1 MNNRGRLKQLLLIFL
16 FLSLLIF
23 SALNTN
29 YQIIVADY
37 TNNTDNTD
45 YTHALATAP
54 KGLKW
59 SDDTFTKADFSKA
72 NPKIK
77 KANSMEIVSP
87 TNKNKDNTSIIKM
100 TNGTYQVGAAWGN
113 KNNDNYFDIDHEQTV
128 SMWLYFGVKSYYLKD
143 KDGNPIKDDYGNE
156 QLSTTPGDG
165 MAFVIQ
171 NSDLGENA
179 IAISADGSGNI
190 RPVDGQSL
198 GVWGADWDKSSKDSS
213 KIASTAIQ
221 KSWALEF
228 DTYVNNIVREN
239 QISGEGV
246 SFDKTLPGGKS
257 TQHISANFPALT
269 TTYIRQ
275 DVGRIHYFTM
285 HHDPNSFNGVDNL
298 VDSKWHHVTIKW
310 TPAPQDSQI
319 GNMAYYYNDKD
330 PNTGKKLDDP
340 IQAVNIPVDISNFKS
355 DTSDTKELRWGFT
368 GSTGKFMENNLLIF
382 ESIPSFVDAEA
393 TPKIYDDTNNGE
405 EVTSKSSNINP
416 NDDIRYTY
424 SLNYKGWT
432 KKWNNINATME
443 VPDHVHFTSG
453 TITYPDS
460 PTNRKPRQLPASI
473 FKDKTAKELSY
484 QLPERLDSSSRKAI
498 IELKG
503 KTDKIVTSPTTV
515 NSAHASF
522 EGDNLI
528 TDTDA
533 TKFNIQPRLLILESS
548 SPNPIKINKNADVVI
563 PAKVTYINGNDY
575 SNLKVVQ
582 TLNGKT
588 SYPNIKIQPDGTF
601 KLTINHDNLKKISEL
616 SFYVTDNI
624 KTNNS
629 DRKISNTIS
638 RDIRIGGTV
647 EFASLPSTASFSKVH
662 SLSNSTNEPNIPNYQ
677 IIHRLGNWQVQVADT
692 RSKGSAWTVQ
702 VNATDLVKDNNSKQK
717 LNGHLFFKDIN
728 GNISTLANN
737 IVSIAN
743 YKKDSNDEKTVDIT
757 QKWTPKTGILLSVDK
772 FNNSGKYKGIIHW
785 TLLDT
790 PQNI

>member
-1 MNNRGRLKQLLLIFL
+1 MNNRGRLKQLLLVLIFL
-16 FLSLLIF
+16 FLLIF

-29 YQIIVADY
+29 YQIIAAAY

-59 SDDTFTKADFSKA
+59 SDDIFTKADFSKA
-72 NPKIK
+72 NSKIK

-87 TNKNKDNTSIIKM
+87 TNQNKDNTSIIKM
-100 TNGTYQVGAAWGN
+100 TNGAYQVGAVWGN
-113 KNNDNYFDIDHEQTV
+113 KDNDNYFDIDHEQTV

-143 KDGNPIKDDYGNE
+143 KDGNLIKDDYGND

-198 GVWGADWDKSSKDSS
+198 GVWGADWDKTSPDSS

-228 DTYVNNIVREN
+228 DTYVNDLIREN

-246 SFDKTLPGGKS
+246 SFDKTLPGGKA

-269 TTYIRQ
+269 TTYIKQ
-275 DVGRIHYFTM
+275 TVGRTHYFSM
-285 HHDPNSFNGVDNL
+285 HHDPDSFNGIDNL

-310 TPAPQDSQI
+310 TPAPQGTQI

-330 PNTGKKLDDP
+330 PNTGKKLDNS
-340 IQAVNIPVDISNFKS
+340 IQAVDIPVDISNFKS
-355 DTSDTKELRWGFT
+355 DDKELRWGFT

-393 TPKIYDDTNNGE
+393 TPKIYDDTNNSE
-405 EVTSKSSNINP
+405 EVISKSPDINP

-460 PTNRKPRQLPASI
+460 PTNKKPRQLPSSV

-484 QLPERLDSSSRKAI
+484 PLPERLDSSSRKAI

-528 TDTDA
+528 TDADT

-548 SPNPIKINKNADVVI
+548 SPNPIKINKDTDVVI

-588 SYPNIKIQPDGTF
+588 SYPNVKVQPDGTF
-601 KLTINHDNLKKISEL
+601 KLTINHNDLKKISEL
-616 SFYVTDNI
+616 SFYVTDDI
-624 KTNNS
+624 KTNDS

-647 EFASLPSTASFSKVH
+647 EFASLPSTASFSKVN

-717 LNGHLFFKDIN
+717 LNGHLFFKNIN
-728 GNISTLANN
+728 GNISTLTN
-737 IVSIAN
+737 SIASIAD

-757 QKWTPKTGILLSVDK
+757 QKWTPKTGILLSVNK
-772 FNNSGKYKGIIHW
+772 FNNSGKYEGIIHW